1 METSRRAAPRCG
13 LRETDRQEV
22 VEGSEHIWLQ
32 RKLRARLGRA
42 WDAAVRAVAI
52 SC

>member
-1 METSRRAAPRCG
+1 MKTWRRAAPRCG

-22 VEGSEHIWLQ
+22 VDGSEHTWLQ

-42 WDAAVRAVAI
+42 WEAAIRAVAI